1 MSLLYYNIKYG
12 FKALFRFFKVIWEFR
27 AWDYTFT
34 ERILK
39 ICLEE
44 HLHNIKYYS
53 NEIEKDRLVKITKL
67 ERAIELLDNKI
78 KDDYA
83 DRCGYDFDYEFDFLP
98 CKNSTF
104 GELVTN
110 QTEEQKEKNTKAIFE
125 SQLLADKEWQEFTDI
140 LRTNWNG
147 WWS

>member
-1 MSLLYYNIKYG
+1 METLYYNIKYG
-12 FKALFRFFKVIWEFR
+12 FKALFKFFKVIWKFR

-39 ICLEE
+39 VCLEE
-44 HLHNIKYYS
+44 HLDNIKHYS

-67 ERAIELLDNKI
+67 ERAIELLNNKI
-78 KDDYA
+78 EDNYA
-83 DRCGYDFDYEFDFLP
+83 DRCGYDFDYKFYATPTENHMLVEI
-98 CKNSTF
+98 STD
-104 GELVTN
+104 ETD
-110 QTEEQKEKNTKAIFE
+110 EQKKKNTKAIFD

-140 LRTNWNG
+140 LRTDWNG